1 MEDEKKQTK
10 KVSKKLIAKKNH
22 EIHFNEHHIVI
33 KKGEEVKVPKMFI
46 ETLKVEQVI

>member
-1 MEDEKKQTK
+1 MEDEKKVTK
-10 KVSKKLIAKKNH
+10 KVSKKLIALKDW
-22 EIHFNEHHIVI
+22 EIHFNELHLII